1 RMDPIEISGELSA
14 MASAILWLCM
24 VLEDCERG
32 YRDVLKSPD
41 LAVKIEEC
49 IDSLHGLS
57 RRLQD
62 FTDSRAAAHDWTN
75 SDDLRRLRHV
85 AQDLNESAERLSY
98 LHNAFEFL
106 SSPDAMASERPAF
119 VLGARSGMISAVSF
133 ARLDL
138 LVLRR
143 RLLALSNFYA
153 APDVAIDDE

>member
-1 RMDPIEISGELSA
+1 
-14 MASAILWLCM
+14 
-24 VLEDCERG
+24 
-32 YRDVLKSPD
+32 
-41 LAVKIEEC
+41 EEC

-133 ARLDL
+133 ARRDPL
-138 LVLRR
+138 LLRR
-143 RLLALSNFYA
+143 RRPGLAKCE
-153 APDVAIDDE
+153 APPAVAIRD